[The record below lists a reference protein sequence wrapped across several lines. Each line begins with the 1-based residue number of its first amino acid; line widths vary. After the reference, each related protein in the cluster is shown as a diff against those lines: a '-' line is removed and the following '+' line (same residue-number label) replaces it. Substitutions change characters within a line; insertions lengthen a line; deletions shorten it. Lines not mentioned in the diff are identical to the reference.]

1 MVLARCLAVG
11 AFALVG
17 PVLFQEVIKWT
28 GPLAKIRW
36 TYDELEGIVS

>member
-1 MVLARCLAVG
+1 MQDAWLLVLLRR
-11 AFALVG
+11 VG

-28 GPLAKIRW
+28 GPLTKIRW